1 MKTCQHSVGERTRRR
16 LLPQKEKVSDLQTL
30 PDFCSNNWGEGK
42 ASVQNIQSVLSN
54 FCRLVNVVGCRKCGI
69 FPQVLSFRCNMMS
82 WGIWH
87 RTKHSL
93 SSRSISPVEKGWEK
107 WGCSAGEGRVLW
119 RPHGNLGVSEGP
131 TREPKRDPA
140 PGPGEAQGGMGSDW
154 INAGNSLL

>member
-87 RTKHSL
+87 QTQPELQEHL
-93 SSRSISPVEKGWEK
+93 SCGERLGKVGMLSWGREGSVETSWEP
-107 WGCSAGEGRVLW
+107 G
-119 RPHGNLGVSEGP
+119 GV
-131 TREPKRDPA
+131 
-140 PGPGEAQGGMGSDW
+140 
-154 INAGNSLL
+154 